1 MPMVTISGTSD
12 SGVINGSGG
21 AGEGG
26 GIVLSLPD
34 VTVKAPSV
42 VLEATI
48 PRDTLASM
56 SQASHTTFS
65 QGGGSA
71 GVNGGT
77 EENPAVVKLRA
88 SLQVNSNTKSSCL
101 ALIYDNFEVYTV

>member
-1 MPMVTISGTSD
+1 MAMVP
-12 SGVINGSGG
+12 INGSGG
-21 AGEGG
+21 VGENG

-77 EENPAVVKLRA
+77 EQNPPVVKLRA
-88 SLQVNSNTKSSCL
+88 SLQVNSSTKSQCS
-101 ALIYDNFEVYTV
+101 A

>member
-1 MPMVTISGTSD
+1 MVPMVTISGTTD

-26 GIVLSLPD
+26 GIVLSLPA
-34 VTVKAPSV
+34 VTANVPSAE
-42 VLEATI
+42 LEATI

-65 QGGGSA
+65 QRGGSA
-71 GVNGGT
+71 GASGGT
-77 EENPAVVKLRA
+77 EENPPVVKLRA
-88 SLQVNSNTKSSCL
+88 SLQVIL
-101 ALIYDNFEVYTV
+101 AFST

>member
-1 MPMVTISGTSD
+1 MPMVTISAISD
-12 SGVINGSGG
+12 SGVTDGSGG
-21 AGEGG
+21 AGAGG
-26 GIVLSLPD
+26 GIVLSLP
-34 VTVKAPSV
+34 VFTANVPSAE
-42 VLEATI
+42 LEATI

-56 SQASHTTFS
+56 SRASHTTLT

-88 SLQVNSNTKSSCL
+88 
-101 ALIYDNFEVYTV
+101 

>member
-34 VTVKAPSV
+34 VTANVPSAE
-42 VLEATI
+42 LEATI

-56 SQASHTTFS
+56 SQAYHTTS
-65 QGGGSA
+65 TLGGGSVGA
-71 GVNGGT
+71 NGGT
-77 EENPAVVKLRA
+77 EENPPVVKLRA
-88 SLQVNSNTKSSCL
+88 SLQVIL
-101 ALIYDNFEVYTV
+101 AFST